1 MRPEWS
7 LVWAIGRH
15 DDRARCRHRRGRA
28 PYTSNVAAQERSQDR
43 PADRGARNNGRNGHR
58 DDAVVVPARRPTA
71 PVRGD
76 GRPAARAARTELES
90 RGRPAGPVRFP
101 ELSEWAASRQAEL
114 DRDVEAAPDP
124 AATET
129 DSRLVDIPPPPP
141 HGPVGALVPVSS
153 ATVALADGG
162 PVTDL
167 VPRVGPLSVRSLIED
182 RGPVTAPLPVGPP
195 PVPIPVGP
203 PTTPIALPVA
213 PVPAPG
219 PATTASPEPAPR
231 PHVQIVST
239 RRSILRRRPRVRRVS
254 RVVRRVDA
262 WSVLK
267 VSLILY
273 ALAYLILLVAG
284 ILLWKVAI
292 ETGTLANVEGFVR
305 ELFGLTTFELHG
317 KDLYRASWTIGAFLV
332 VAGTGLNV
340 TVAVMFNLITDLVG
354 GVRVTVL
361 EEEVR
366 LVERGPNRRAR
377 RAAAAA
383 FAAEEAEQSS
393 PAPGAG

>member
-1 MRPEWS
+1 M
-7 LVWAIGRH
+7 
-15 DDRARCRHRRGRA
+15 
-28 PYTSNVAAQERSQDR
+28 AAHERSQDR
-43 PADRGARNNGRNGHR
+43 PADRVARNNGRNGHR
-58 DDAVVVPARRPTA
+58 DDAIVVPARRPTA

-76 GRPAARAARTELES
+76 GRPAARTARTELES

-114 DRDVEAAPDP
+114 DRDVEAASPDRSP
-124 AATET
+124 SDI
-129 DSRLVDIPPPPP
+129 DSRVVDVSVAPPV
-141 HGPVGALVPVSS
+141 GPVVALVPASS
-153 ATVALADGG
+153 TTVALADVG

-167 VPRVGPLSVRSLIED
+167 VPRIGPLSVRSLVED
-182 RGPVTAPLPVGPP
+182 RGPLTA
-195 PVPIPVGP
+195 PIPVGP
-203 PTTPIALPVA
+203 PTAPIPVGPPTAPIALPVA
-213 PVPAPG
+213 PATAPA
-219 PATTASPEPAPR
+219 ASPVTAPESAPR
-231 PHVQIVST
+231 PNVQIVST

-284 ILLWKVAI
+284 VLLWKVAI

-377 RAAAAA
+377 RAAAAI
-383 FAAEEAEQSS
+383 AAADASS
-393 PAPGAG
+393 GAS

>member
-1 MRPEWS
+1 MTGAAATIVP
-7 LVWAIGRH
+7 
-15 DDRARCRHRRGRA
+15 RCRHGPGRA
-28 PYTSNVAAQERSQDR
+28 PYTSSVAAHERSQDR
-43 PADRGARNNGRNGHR
+43 PTDRVARNNGRNGHR

-76 GRPAARAARTELES
+76 GRPAVRTARTELES

-114 DRDVEAAPDP
+114 DRDVEAASPNRSLSDI
-124 AATET
+124 
-129 DSRLVDIPPPPP
+129 DGRVVDVPVAPPV
-141 HGPVGALVPVSS
+141 GPVVALLPASS
-153 ATVALADGG
+153 TTVALADVG
-162 PVTDL
+162 PLTDL
-167 VPRVGPLSVRSLIED
+167 VPRIGPLSVRSLVED
-182 RGPVTAPLPVGPP
+182 RGPLTA
-195 PVPIPVGP
+195 PIPVGP
-203 PTTPIALPVA
+203 PTAPIPVGPPTAPIALPVA
-213 PVPAPG
+213 PVTVPA
-219 PATTASPEPAPR
+219 ASPVTAPESAPR
-231 PHVQIVST
+231 PNVQIVST

-284 ILLWKVAI
+284 VLLWKVAI

-305 ELFGLTTFELHG
+305 ELFGLTTFVLHG

-377 RAAAAA
+377 RAAAAL
-383 FAAEEAEQSS
+383 AAADASS
-393 PAPGAG
+393 GAS

>member
-1 MRPEWS
+1 M
-7 LVWAIGRH
+7 
-15 DDRARCRHRRGRA
+15 
-28 PYTSNVAAQERSQDR
+28 AAHERSQDR

-58 DDAVVVPARRPTA
+58 GDAIVVPARRPTA
-71 PVRGD
+71 PARGD

-101 ELSEWAASRQAEL
+101 ELSEWAASRQADL
-114 DRDVEAAPDP
+114 DRDVEAAAPAAAPDP
-124 AATET
+124 AATDTE
-129 DSRLVDIPPPPP
+129 SRPADVPAPPPL
-141 HGPVGALVPVSS
+141 GPAGALVPASS
-153 ATVALADGG
+153 ATVARADGG

-167 VPRVGPLSVRSLIED
+167 VPRIGPLSVRSLIED

-195 PVPIPVGP
+195 TAPLPVGP

-213 PVPAPG
+213 PAPVPE
-219 PATTASPEPAPR
+219 PATTASPEPVPR

-284 ILLWKVAI
+284 VLLWKVAI

-377 RAAAAA
+377 RAAALA
-383 FAAEEAEQSS
+383 AAETEAAVS
-393 PAPGAG
+393 APGAG